1 MTSCVTQIITSLNS
15 RVWTSVHTLSAS
27 SQSWCAFKQAWMME
41 KFHCNLKCGVPVV
54 SFHCWEPLCQ
64 SVSESEVCS
73 ISNWGLS
80 CLNFSLPSLVIPVPS
95 RLWIIV
101 KSSFFVGSWSLW
113 LTVSFPSPSGR
124 DWATWA
130 FQRVQFSINH
140 YCWLLWIRFNSS
152 FMKSRHWS
160 WFDNGCSITSCVT
173 ISLTPTWWWQSVH
186 LTYFWA
192 NQKLC

>member
-1 MTSCVTQIITSLNS
+1 MRKNSCGHLVMTSCVTPIITSLNS
-15 RVWTSVHTLSAS
+15 CVWTSVHTLSAS

-64 SVSESEVCS
+64 SVSESEVCA

-101 KSSFFVGSWSLW
+101 KSSFFCGQLEPLINCLLPFSLW
-113 LTVSFPSPSGR
+113 KGLSHLSLSSCTVF
-124 DWATWA
+124 
-130 FQRVQFSINH
+130 
-140 YCWLLWIRFNSS
+140 Y
-152 FMKSRHWS
+152 
-160 WFDNGCSITSCVT
+160 
-173 ISLTPTWWWQSVH
+173 
-186 LTYFWA
+186 
-192 NQKLC
+192 